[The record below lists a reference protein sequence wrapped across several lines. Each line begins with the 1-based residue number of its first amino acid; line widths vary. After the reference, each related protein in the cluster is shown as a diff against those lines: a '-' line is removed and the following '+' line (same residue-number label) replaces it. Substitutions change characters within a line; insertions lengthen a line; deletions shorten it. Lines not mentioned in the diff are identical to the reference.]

1 MQTPSDFDY
10 KPRRKSSILDTQYQ
24 STDDQNSTF
33 NSTTNASVM
42 NKTASSANMKNNARN
57 DDKEEDWFFR
67 SVNRAKRDQVLDV
80 KEDFKKQRAQST
92 HILLTKRAWRTACH
106 KEAWLQAYSRVRA
119 GRRCQ
124 CRACRW
130 NGSTTLEGQ
139 ISLRLVGQISTP
151 QARAL
156 VLAWSALRACH
167 RRSSHHFD
175 LLVRRRCRGQS

>member
-80 KEDFKKQRAQST
+80 KEDFKKQR
-92 HILLTKRAWRTACH
+92 
-106 KEAWLQAYSRVRA
+106 
-119 GRRCQ
+119 
-124 CRACRW
+124 
-130 NGSTTLEGQ
+130 
-139 ISLRLVGQISTP
+139 P
-151 QARAL
+151 
-156 VLAWSALRACH
+156 
-167 RRSSHHFD
+167 HF
-175 LLVRRRCRGQS
+175 

>member
-1 MQTPSDFDY
+1 LHARRCLRRRAVWRQRTKLPVPSTRLQLCQRGRHSLGAQIGWVLLARAAALQWCCRPCPF
-10 KPRRKSSILDTQYQ
+10 Q
-24 STDDQNSTF
+24 SL
-33 NSTTNASVM
+33 TNG
-42 NKTASSANMKNNARN
+42 SARQ
-57 DDKEEDWFFR
+57 EG
-67 SVNRAKRDQVLDV
+67 L
-80 KEDFKKQRAQST
+80 RAQST